1 MCDFILL
8 SSQDLG
14 EKGCE
19 RRIDMFP
26 RSRVGVGEMAC
37 YSAIISSLSQ
47 SSELTHLLDHTSSS
61 SIICCLAFFARRP
74 SELPQK

>member
-14 EKGCE
+14 EKGCK

-26 RSRVGVGEMAC
+26 RTRVGVGEMAR
-37 YSAIISSLSQ
+37 YGAVISSFSHTT
-47 SSELTHLLDHTSSS
+47 EVAHLVDHTSSS

-74 SELPQK
+74 RELPQK